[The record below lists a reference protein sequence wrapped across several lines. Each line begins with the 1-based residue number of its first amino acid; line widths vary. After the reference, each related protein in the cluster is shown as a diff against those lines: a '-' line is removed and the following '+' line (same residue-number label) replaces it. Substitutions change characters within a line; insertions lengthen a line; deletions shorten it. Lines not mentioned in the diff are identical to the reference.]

1 MQSPLTMPNPTPTAP
16 STDAEARQEAEAL
29 LQAGLAASQENDPQA
44 ALDLFARA
52 SAVYPASGLPHF
64 LAGSEYAALGQI
76 DKAEASL
83 ANAVLLAPDFHIAR
97 YQLGLLHFSSGR
109 AAAALVTW
117 QPLFTLDETQALGHF
132 VRGFA
137 ALAQDDFS
145 GAKAHFDAG
154 LARNTDNAALSADI
168 QKVLQGMD
176 DARAQN
182 QSAMPQATPERS
194 EAAAHVLLSNY
205 GKFGST
211 LH

>member
-1 MQSPLTMPNPTPTAP
+1 MPNITHTPP
-16 STDAEARQEAEAL
+16 STDADARREADAL
-29 LQAGLAASQENDPQA
+29 LQAGLAASQENDSQA
-44 ALDLFARA
+44 ALDLFAQA

-76 DKAEASL
+76 DKAEGEL

-97 YQLGLLHFSSGR
+97 YQLGLLQFSSGR
-109 AAAALVTW
+109 AATALVTW
-117 QPLFTLDETQALGHF
+117 QPLFSLDDAQALGHF

-137 ALAQDDFS
+137 ALAQDDFA

-154 LARNTDNAALSADI
+154 LVRNTENAALSGDI
-168 QKVLQGMD
+168 QKVLQGMS
-176 DARAQN
+176 DAQAQT
-182 QSAMPQATPERS
+182 QGAIPQAAQEHS

-205 GKFGST
+205 GKFGGT